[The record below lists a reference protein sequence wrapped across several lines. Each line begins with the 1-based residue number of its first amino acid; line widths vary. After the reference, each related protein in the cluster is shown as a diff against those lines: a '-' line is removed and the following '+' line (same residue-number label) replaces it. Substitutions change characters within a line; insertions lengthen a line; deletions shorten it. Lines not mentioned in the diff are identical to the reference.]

1 MYLLMKIIPSLSLL
15 FLFSCSASYEK
26 LSKESFNPPTS
37 LSKHLMEAY
46 KTKADFEAQE
56 MHDWN
61 SAKLYAEKALGAADG
76 KDILPE
82 KISYWVIPADKQSEL
97 NKAYNNLM
105 TVYKEALLLDPFNLA
120 KAISSLDCWAEQQ
133 EENWQTWD
141 IDQCRNDFLSSMHEI
156 FGSLEKEEGISTK
169 QKINNEISKLD
180 DSVSDDSVSDD
191 SVSDDS
197 VSIVTKNSENKI
209 LQIIYFDFDKSKL
222 SDVSIEEIKNFINTN
237 KKTIKKFIVVGHTD
251 TMGTKKY
258 NKVLSLERAE
268 VVQKV
273 LTELG
278 IEKNNIHILGKGED
292 NLRVQTADE
301 VKHPANRRAE
311 ISPLN

>member
-1 MYLLMKIIPSLSLL
+1 MKIILSLSFL

-141 IDQCRNDFLSSMHEI
+141 IDQCRNDFLSAMHEI

-169 QKINNEISKLD
+169 QKINNEISKL
-180 DSVSDDSVSDD
+180 DD

-258 NKVLSLERAE
+258 NKVLSLGRAE
-268 VVQKV
+268 AVQKI
-273 LTELG
+273 LIKLG

>member
-1 MYLLMKIIPSLSLL
+1 MFLSMKIILSLSLL
-15 FLFSCSASYEK
+15 FLFSCSASYKK

-141 IDQCRNDFLSSMHEI
+141 IDQCRNDFLSAMHEI

-169 QKINNEISKLD
+169 QKINNEISKL
-180 DSVSDDSVSDD
+180 DD

>member
-1 MYLLMKIIPSLSLL
+1 MKIILPLSFL

-61 SAKLYAEKALGAADG
+61 SAKLYAEKALGAADA

-141 IDQCRNDFLSSMHEI
+141 IDQCRNDFLSAMHEI

-180 DSVSDDSVSDD
+180 DSVI
-191 SVSDDS
+191 DDS
-197 VSIVTKNSENKI
+197 VSIFTKNSENKI

-222 SDVSIEEIKNFINTN
+222 SDVSIEEIKNFINAN

>member
-1 MYLLMKIIPSLSLL
+1 MKIILSLSLL

-105 TVYKEALLLDPFNLA
+105 IVYKEALPLDPFNLA

-141 IDQCRNDFLSSMHEI
+141 IDQCRNDFLSAMHEI

-180 DSVSDDSVSDD
+180 DSVSE
-191 SVSDDS
+191 DS

>member
-1 MYLLMKIIPSLSLL
+1 MKIILPLSFL

-141 IDQCRNDFLSSMHEI
+141 IDQCRNDFLSAMHEI

-180 DSVSDDSVSDD
+180 DSVIDDSI
-191 SVSDDS
+191 
-197 VSIVTKNSENKI
+197 SIVTKNSENKI

-222 SDVSIEEIKNFINTN
+222 SDVSIEEIKNFINAN

>member
-1 MYLLMKIIPSLSLL
+1 MKIILSLSLL

-141 IDQCRNDFLSSMHEI
+141 IDQCRNDFLSAMHEI

-169 QKINNEISKLD
+169 QKINNEISKL
-180 DSVSDDSVSDD
+180 DD

-258 NKVLSLERAE
+258 NQALSLERAE
-268 VVQKV
+268 AIQKI
-273 LTELG
+273 LIELG
-278 IEKNNIHILGKGED
+278 IEKNNIRILGKGED
-292 NLRVQTADE
+292 NLRVQTDDE
-301 VKHPANRRAE
+301 INHPANRRAE

>member
-1 MYLLMKIIPSLSLL
+1 MHISIKIFLSLSLS

-26 LSKESFNPPTS
+26 LSNDSFNPPST

-46 KTKADFEAQE
+46 KIKANFEAKE

-61 SAKLYAEKALGAADG
+61 STKLYAEKAIKAANG

-82 KISYWVIPADKQSEL
+82 KISYWTVPANKRLEL
-97 NKAYNNLM
+97 IKGYDNLM
-105 TVYKEALLLDPFNLA
+105 TVYQEVVLLDPFNLA

-141 IDQCRNDFLSSMHEI
+141 INKCRNDFLSAMHEI
-156 FGSLEKEEGISTK
+156 YGSLQKEEEISTK
-169 QKINNEISKLD
+169 QKSNREIIKL
-180 DSVSDDSVSDD
+180 
-191 SVSDDS
+191 DDS

-209 LQIIYFDFDKSKL
+209 LQIIYFDFDKSRL

-258 NKVLSLERAE
+258 NQALSLERAE
-268 VVQKV
+268 AIQKI
-273 LTELG
+273 LIELG
-278 IEKNNIHILGKGED
+278 IEKNNIRILGKGED
-292 NLRVQTADE
+292 NLRVQTDDE
-301 VKHPANRRAE
+301 INHPVNRRAE

>member
-1 MYLLMKIIPSLSLL
+1 MYLLMKIILPLSLL

-141 IDQCRNDFLSSMHEI
+141 IDQCRNDFLSAMHEI

-180 DSVSDDSVSDD
+180 DSVI
-191 SVSDDS
+191 DDS

>member
-15 FLFSCSASYEK
+15 FLFSCSASYKK

-141 IDQCRNDFLSSMHEI
+141 IDQCRNDFLSAMHEI
-156 FGSLEKEEGISTK
+156 FGSLEKEERISTK
-169 QKINNEISKLD
+169 QKINNEISKL
-180 DSVSDDSVSDD
+180 DD

>member
-1 MYLLMKIIPSLSLL
+1 MFLSMKIILSLSLL

-26 LSKESFNPPTS
+26 LSKELFNPPTS

-141 IDQCRNDFLSSMHEI
+141 IDQCRNDFLSAMHEI

-169 QKINNEISKLD
+169 QKINNEISKL
-180 DSVSDDSVSDD
+180 DD

-237 KKTIKKFIVVGHTD
+237 KKTIKKLIVVGHTD

>member
-1 MYLLMKIIPSLSLL
+1 MKIILSLSFL
-15 FLFSCSASYEK
+15 FLFSCSASYKK

-76 KDILPE
+76 KNILPE

-141 IDQCRNDFLSSMHEI
+141 IDQCRNDFLSAMHEI

-191 SVSDDS
+191 SVSDNS

-209 LQIIYFDFDKSKL
+209 LQIIYFDFDQSKL

-237 KKTIKKFIVVGHTD
+237 KKTIKKFIVIGHTD

-268 VVQKV
+268 AVQKV

>member
-141 IDQCRNDFLSSMHEI
+141 IDQCRNDFLSAMHEI

-169 QKINNEISKLD
+169 QKINNEISKL
-180 DSVSDDSVSDD
+180 
-191 SVSDDS
+191 DDS

-301 VKHPANRRAE
+301 VKHPENRRAE

>member
-1 MYLLMKIIPSLSLL
+1 MKIILSLSFL

-141 IDQCRNDFLSSMHEI
+141 IDQCRNDFLSAMHEI

-169 QKINNEISKLD
+169 QKINNEISKL
-180 DSVSDDSVSDD
+180 DD

-237 KKTIKKFIVVGHTD
+237 KNTIKKFIVVGHTD

>member
-1 MYLLMKIIPSLSLL
+1 MYLLMKIILSLSLL

-141 IDQCRNDFLSSMHEI
+141 IDQCRNDFLSAMHEI

-180 DSVSDDSVSDD
+180 DSVIDDSI
-191 SVSDDS
+191 
-197 VSIVTKNSENKI
+197 SIVTKNSENKI

-222 SDVSIEEIKNFINTN
+222 SDVSIEEIKNFINAN

>member
-1 MYLLMKIIPSLSLL
+1 MKIILPLSLL

-141 IDQCRNDFLSSMHEI
+141 IDQCRNDFLSAMHEI

-180 DSVSDDSVSDD
+180 DSVIDDSI
-191 SVSDDS
+191 
-197 VSIVTKNSENKI
+197 SIVTKNSENKI

-222 SDVSIEEIKNFINTN
+222 SDVSIEEIKNFINAN
-237 KKTIKKFIVVGHTD
+237 KKTIKKFIVIGHTD

-278 IEKNNIHILGKGED
+278 IEKNNIHIFGKGED

>member
-1 MYLLMKIIPSLSLL
+1 MKIILPLSFL

-61 SAKLYAEKALGAADG
+61 SAKLYAEKALGAADA

-141 IDQCRNDFLSSMHEI
+141 IDQCRNDFLSAMHEI

-180 DSVSDDSVSDD
+180 DSVI
-191 SVSDDS
+191 DDS

-222 SDVSIEEIKNFINTN
+222 SDVSIEEIKNFINAN

>member
-1 MYLLMKIIPSLSLL
+1 MFLSMKIILSLSLL

-26 LSKESFNPPTS
+26 LSKELFNPPTS

-141 IDQCRNDFLSSMHEI
+141 IDQCRNDFLSAMHEI

-180 DSVSDDSVSDD
+180 DSVI
-191 SVSDDS
+191 DDS

>member
-1 MYLLMKIIPSLSLL
+1 MYLLMKIILSLSLL

-133 EENWQTWD
+133 EENWQIWD
-141 IDQCRNDFLSSMHEI
+141 IDQCRNDFLSAMHEI

-180 DSVSDDSVSDD
+180 DSVSE
-191 SVSDDS
+191 DS

>member
-1 MYLLMKIIPSLSLL
+1 MYLLMKIILSLSLL

-26 LSKESFNPPTS
+26 LSKELFNPPTS

-141 IDQCRNDFLSSMHEI
+141 IDQCRNDFLSAMHEI

-180 DSVSDDSVSDD
+180 DSVIDDSI
-191 SVSDDS
+191 
-197 VSIVTKNSENKI
+197 SIVTKNSENKI

-237 KKTIKKFIVVGHTD
+237 KKTIKKFIVIGHTD

>member
-1 MYLLMKIIPSLSLL
+1 MFLSMKIILSLSLL

-141 IDQCRNDFLSSMHEI
+141 IDQCRNDFLSAMHEI

-180 DSVSDDSVSDD
+180 DSVSDDSI
-191 SVSDDS
+191 
-197 VSIVTKNSENKI
+197 SIVTKNSENKI

>member
-1 MYLLMKIIPSLSLL
+1 MIASVKLGFAAP
-15 FLFSCSASYEK
+15 LFSYQATFSVE
-26 LSKESFNPPTS
+26 P
-37 LSKHLMEAY
+37 
-46 KTKADFEAQE
+46 
-56 MHDWN
+56 
-61 SAKLYAEKALGAADG
+61 
-76 KDILPE
+76 
-82 KISYWVIPADKQSEL
+82 
-97 NKAYNNLM
+97 
-105 TVYKEALLLDPFNLA
+105 LLIDPFNLA

-141 IDQCRNDFLSSMHEI
+141 ISQCRNDFLSSMHEI
-156 FGSLEKEEGISTK
+156 FSNLESEEEILNKQKGNNGIST
-169 QKINNEISKLD
+169 LD
-180 DSVSDDSVSDD
+180 E
-191 SVSDDS
+191 S
-197 VSIVTKNSENKI
+197 VSIVTKNSENTI

-222 SDVSIEEIKNFINTN
+222 SDVSIDEIKSFINKN
-237 KKTIKKFIVVGHTD
+237 KKIVKKFIVVGHAD

-278 IEKNNIHILGKGED
+278 IEKNNIHILGEGEN

>member
-1 MYLLMKIIPSLSLL
+1 MYLLMKIFLSFSFV
-15 FLFSCSASYEK
+15 FLFSCSASYEQ
-26 LSKESFNPPTS
+26 LSKESFNPPTT
-37 LSKHLMEAY
+37 LSKYLMEAY

-61 SAKLYAEKALGAADG
+61 SAKLYAEKALNAADG

-82 KISYWVIPADKQSEL
+82 KISYWVIPADKQPEL

-105 TVYKEALLLDPFNLA
+105 IVYKEALLLDPLNLA

-141 IDQCRNDFLSSMHEI
+141 INQCRNDFLSSMHEI
-156 FGSLEKEEGISTK
+156 FSNLEKEKEISIK
-169 QKINNEISKLD
+169 EKINNEISKLD
-180 DSVSDDSVSDD
+180 DSVSDDSVS
-191 SVSDDS
+191 
-197 VSIVTKNSENKI
+197 IVTKSSENKI

-222 SDVSIEEIKNFINTN
+222 SNVSLEEIKNFINTN
-237 KKTIKKFIVVGHTD
+237 KSSDKKFIVVGHTD
-251 TMGTKKY
+251 TMGTKRY
-258 NKVLSLERAE
+258 NQTLSLERAK

-273 LTELG
+273 LVELG
-278 IEKNNIHILGKGED
+278 IEKNNIRILGEGEN

-301 VKHPANRRAE
+301 IKHPANRRAE

>member
-1 MYLLMKIIPSLSLL
+1 MKIILSLSFL

-141 IDQCRNDFLSSMHEI
+141 IDQCRNDFLSAMHEI

-169 QKINNEISKLD
+169 QKINNEISKL
-180 DSVSDDSVSDD
+180 DD

-237 KKTIKKFIVVGHTD
+237 KKTIKKLIVVGHTD

>member
-1 MYLLMKIIPSLSLL
+1 MKIILSLSLL

-141 IDQCRNDFLSSMHEI
+141 IDQCRNDFLSAMHEI

-180 DSVSDDSVSDD
+180 DSVSE
-191 SVSDDS
+191 DS

-258 NKVLSLERAE
+258 NKVLSLERAG

-273 LTELG
+273 LIELG
-278 IEKNNIHILGKGED
+278 IDKNNIHILGKGED

>member
-1 MYLLMKIIPSLSLL
+1 MKIMLSFSLL

-26 LSKESFNPPTS
+26 LSKELFNPPTS

-76 KDILPE
+76 KNILPE

-133 EENWQTWD
+133 EENWQIWD
-141 IDQCRNDFLSSMHEI
+141 IDQCRNDFLSAMHEI

-169 QKINNEISKLD
+169 QKINNEISKL
-180 DSVSDDSVSDD
+180 DD

>member
-1 MYLLMKIIPSLSLL
+1 MKIILSLSFL

-105 TVYKEALLLDPFNLA
+105 TVYKEALPLDPFNLA

-141 IDQCRNDFLSSMHEI
+141 IDQCRNDFLSAMHEI

-169 QKINNEISKLD
+169 QKINNEISKL
-180 DSVSDDSVSDD
+180 DD

-222 SDVSIEEIKNFINTN
+222 SDVSIEEIKNFIKTN
-237 KKTIKKFIVVGHTD
+237 IKTIKKFIVVGHTD

-268 VVQKV
+268 AVQKV

-301 VKHPANRRAE
+301 IKHPANRRAE

>member
-1 MYLLMKIIPSLSLL
+1 MFLSMKIILSLSFL

-141 IDQCRNDFLSSMHEI
+141 IDQCRNDFLSAMHEI

-169 QKINNEISKLD
+169 QKINNEISKL
-180 DSVSDDSVSDD
+180 DD

-258 NKVLSLERAE
+258 NKVLSLERAG

-273 LTELG
+273 LIELG

>member
-1 MYLLMKIIPSLSLL
+1 
-15 FLFSCSASYEK
+15 
-26 LSKESFNPPTS
+26 
-37 LSKHLMEAY
+37 MEAY
-46 KTKADFEAQE
+46 KIKADFEAKE

-61 SAKLYAEKALGAADG
+61 STKLYAEKAIKAANG

-82 KISYWVIPADKQSEL
+82 KISYWTVPANKRLEL
-97 NKAYNNLM
+97 IKGYDNLM
-105 TVYKEALLLDPFNLA
+105 AVYQDAVLLDPFNLA

-141 IDQCRNDFLSSMHEI
+141 INKCRNDFLSAMHEI
-156 FGSLEKEEGISTK
+156 YGSLQKEEEISTK
-169 QKINNEISKLD
+169 QKSNREIIKL
-180 DSVSDDSVSDD
+180 
-191 SVSDDS
+191 DDS

-258 NKVLSLERAE
+258 NRVLSLERAE

-292 NLRVQTADE
+292 NLRVQTDDE
-301 VKHPANRRAE
+301 INHPANRRAE

>member
-1 MYLLMKIIPSLSLL
+1 MYLLMKIILPLSLL

-141 IDQCRNDFLSSMHEI
+141 IDQCRNDFLSAMHEI
-156 FGSLEKEEGISTK
+156 FSSLEKEEKISTK
-169 QKINNEISKLD
+169 QKSKKSNSEITKL
-180 DSVSDDSVSDD
+180 
-191 SVSDDS
+191 DDS

>member
-1 MYLLMKIIPSLSLL
+1 MHVSIKIILSLSFL

-26 LSKESFNPPTS
+26 LSNDSFNPPST

-46 KTKADFEAQE
+46 KTKADFEAKE

-61 SAKLYAEKALGAADG
+61 STKLYAEKALRAAGG

-82 KISYWVIPADKQSEL
+82 KINYWVIPADKRHDL
-97 NKAYNNLM
+97 IKGYNNLM
-105 TVYKEALLLDPFNLA
+105 TVYQEAVLLDPFNLA

-141 IDQCRNDFLSSMHEI
+141 IDQCRNDFLSAMHEI

-169 QKINNEISKLD
+169 QKINNEISKL
-180 DSVSDDSVSDD
+180 DD

-222 SDVSIEEIKNFINTN
+222 SDVSIEEIKNFIKTN
-237 KKTIKKFIVVGHTD
+237 IKTIKKFIVVGHTD

-258 NKVLSLERAE
+258 NKVLSLERAGA
-268 VVQKV
+268 VQKI
-273 LTELG
+273 LIELG
-278 IEKNNIHILGKGED
+278 IEKNNISILGKGEN

-301 VKHPANRRAE
+301 IKHPANRRAE

>member
-1 MYLLMKIIPSLSLL
+1 MKIILSLSLL

-76 KDILPE
+76 KNILPE

-141 IDQCRNDFLSSMHEI
+141 IDQCRNDFLSAMHEI

-180 DSVSDDSVSDD
+180 DSVSE
-191 SVSDDS
+191 DS

-258 NKVLSLERAE
+258 NRVLSLERAE

-278 IEKNNIHILGKGED
+278 IKKNNIHILGKGED

>member
-1 MYLLMKIIPSLSLL
+1 MFLSMKIILSLSFL

-46 KTKADFEAQE
+46 KTKADFEVQE

-141 IDQCRNDFLSSMHEI
+141 IDQCRNDFLSAMHEI

-169 QKINNEISKLD
+169 QKINNEISKL
-180 DSVSDDSVSDD
+180 DD

-222 SDVSIEEIKNFINTN
+222 SDVSIEEIKNFIKTN
-237 KKTIKKFIVVGHTD
+237 IKTIK
-251 TMGTKKY
+251 
-258 NKVLSLERAE
+258 
-268 VVQKV
+268 
-273 LTELG
+273 
-278 IEKNNIHILGKGED
+278 
-292 NLRVQTADE
+292 
-301 VKHPANRRAE
+301 
-311 ISPLN
+311 

>member
-1 MYLLMKIIPSLSLL
+1 MKIILSLSLL

-141 IDQCRNDFLSSMHEI
+141 IDQCRNDFLSAMHEI

-180 DSVSDDSVSDD
+180 DSVIDDSI
-191 SVSDDS
+191 
-197 VSIVTKNSENKI
+197 SIVTKNSENKI

-222 SDVSIEEIKNFINTN
+222 SDVSIEEIKNFINAN

>member
-1 MYLLMKIIPSLSLL
+1 MYLLMKIILPLSLL

-26 LSKESFNPPTS
+26 LSKESFNPPTA

-76 KDILPE
+76 KNILPE

-105 TVYKEALLLDPFNLA
+105 TVYKEALLLDPLNLA

-141 IDQCRNDFLSSMHEI
+141 IEQCRNDFLSAMHEI
-156 FGSLEKEEGISTK
+156 FGSLEKEERISTK
-169 QKINNEISKLD
+169 QKINNEISKLG
-180 DSVSDDSVSDD
+180 DSVNN
-191 SVSDDS
+191 DS

-237 KKTIKKFIVVGHTD
+237 KKTIKKFIVIGHTD

>member
-1 MYLLMKIIPSLSLL
+1 MKIILPLSLL

-141 IDQCRNDFLSSMHEI
+141 IDQCRNDFLSAMHEI
-156 FGSLEKEEGISTK
+156 FGSLEKEEEISTK
-169 QKINNEISKLD
+169 QKINNEISKL
-180 DSVSDDSVSDD
+180 DD

-222 SDVSIEEIKNFINTN
+222 SDVSIEEIKNFINAN

>member
-1 MYLLMKIIPSLSLL
+1 MKIILSLSFL

-76 KDILPE
+76 KNILPE

-141 IDQCRNDFLSSMHEI
+141 IDQCRNDFLSAMHEI

-169 QKINNEISKLD
+169 QKINNEISKL
-180 DSVSDDSVSDD
+180 DD

-268 VVQKV
+268 AVQKV